1 MSKTKKKLLIV
12 ASFGIPLI
20 IVAGLSILFSLAFPM
35 PYSTILSVG
44 AGLAGGC
51 VQGICFENIMED

>member
-1 MSKTKKKLLIV
+1 MSKTKKRLLIV

-35 PYSTILSVG
+35 PYSTILSAG
-44 AGLAGGC
+44 AGLAGGW
-51 VQGICFENIMED
+51 VQSICFGYIMED